1 MPQLEIH
8 TYPSQIFWLIVCFFT
23 LYIVMAN
30 MIIPRIADI
39 IEQRRKKINDAID
52 KANELKKKAE
62 ISLEKYQAALAAATA
77 EADKSLNKTQD
88 ELNKLIENKQTELEE
103 SLKEKIAADE
113 TEIRKSKEAALK
125 EVKTLSE
132 KLALDV
138 VKKIG
143 LKEISPQQIK
153 SALKKIEEK

>member
-1 MPQLEIH
+1 
-8 TYPSQIFWLIVCFFT
+8 
-23 LYIVMAN
+23 

-103 SLKEKIAADE
+103 SLKEKIAAGE
-113 TEIRKSKEAALK
+113 AEIRKSKEAALK

>member
-1 MPQLEIH
+1 
-8 TYPSQIFWLIVCFFT
+8 
-23 LYIVMAN
+23 

-103 SLKEKIAADE
+103 SLKEKIAAGE

>member
-1 MPQLEIH
+1 M
-8 TYPSQIFWLIVCFFT
+8 
-23 LYIVMAN
+23 
-30 MIIPRIADI
+30 
-39 IEQRRKKINDAID
+39 
-52 KANELKKKAE
+52 
-62 ISLEKYQAALAAATA
+62 EKYQAALAAATA

-103 SLKEKIAADE
+103 SLKEKIAAGE
-113 TEIRKSKEAALK
+113 AEIRKSKEAALK